1 VIVPGAPITI
11 TANLAGQVP
20 YPPSGPS
27 QQWAQ
32 VLLVNSSP
40 YLLNIAVGGTPLHL
54 LPAYTANVYPLT
66 VGPTSIVVPGQ
77 PLTFTASGPPTGAA
91 TSGTLTPSFGQYGD
105 TFPGTYPLTLTAQA
119 IAAAGATNLL
129 TPPGGLTLTSAS
141 VPVTY
146 PLNPTTR
153 SLVFV
158 TASLPGAAVSCT
170 PTILGGTS
178 GNNWANNLAR
188 GQSLNGLYPLG
199 VPLTIP
205 CYGIVDPTISLIL
218 RTGVAGQP
226 VLCWLAETPD
236 EVILGT
242 PTTPIAAM
250 QVDPQQYTPHT
261 LALVACPA
269 GVNTVL
275 LAAPAANSL
284 WEIVNL
290 GYQGTVAA
298 AVVVRIQGT
307 SSGGWLLTGP
317 VNAAATAITSLP
329 WFGTVR
335 IGEGIQMQNGGNTN
349 AMNAFLAYRAVP
361 LGIAV

>member
-1 VIVPGAPITI
+1 MIVPGAPIPI
-11 TANLAGQVP
+11 TANLSGQVP

-32 VLLVNSSP
+32 ALLVNNSP
-40 YLLNIAVGGTPLHL
+40 YLLNIAVGGTTLHT

-66 VGPTSIVVPGQ
+66 VGPAAVVVPGQ
-77 PLTFTASGPPTGAA
+77 PLTFTAVGPATGAS
-91 TSGTLTPSFGQYGD
+91 TSGTLTPTFGQYGD
-105 TFPGTYPLTLTAQA
+105 TFPGTYPLSLTAQA

-129 TPPGGLTLTSAS
+129 TPAAGLTLTSAS
-141 VPVTY
+141 VPVTF

-170 PTILGGTS
+170 PTILGSVS
-178 GNNWANNLAR
+178 GNNWANNIAR
-188 GQSLNGLYPLG
+188 GQSLGGFYPLG

-205 CYGIVDPTISLIL
+205 CYGIVDPTVSLIL

-250 QVDPQQYTPHT
+250 QVDPQQYIPHT
-261 LALVACPA
+261 LALVAVPA
-269 GVNTVL
+269 SSNTVI
-275 LAAPAANSL
+275 LAAPAANTL
-284 WEIVNL
+284 WEIVNA
-290 GYQGTVAA
+290 GYVAA
-298 AVVVRIQGT
+298 VAANQTLRMVGS
-307 SSGGWLLTGP
+307 SSGGWLIGSAALT
-317 VNAAATAITSLP
+317 AAGTETATFTGL
-329 WFGTVR
+329 VR
-335 IGEGIQMQNGGNTN
+335 ISEGLTMINGGNPN
-349 AMNAFLAYRAVP
+349 AINTFYAYRAVP